1 MSRMTRLL
9 RASGVAVLTL
19 SLTACAGW
27 QSALDPQGPEAK
39 HLSDLFWTFTAVLTA
54 VWVLTMLALAAA
66 LRRRRPSG
74 TDPLATDPATEG
86 RMTAV
91 VATATALTAIIVLV
105 LTGFSYAAQKR
116 LFSTKADGLTIRVV
130 GHQWWWEVRYED
142 PEPHR
147 SFITANEIHVPV
159 GEPVKV
165 KLNSSDV
172 IHSFWVPNLMGKQD
186 NITGRENE
194 IQFTAEREGIYR
206 GQCAEFCGWQ
216 HAHMGLLVV
225 AEAKDDYERWREHQI
240 KAADPPSDPE
250 RQRGQDI
257 FLSKPC
263 VMCHSVRGTPAG
275 GRVAPDLTHLG
286 SRRQIAAAT
295 LPMSRGNLAAWIVDP
310 QGIKPGVH
318 MPLIKLEPE
327 EIDPLVS
334 YLEGLK

>member
-1 MSRMTRLL
+1 MSCATRFR
-9 RASGVAVLTL
+9 RAIGVAALTF
-19 SLTACAGW
+19 SLTACQGW
-27 QSALDPQGPEAK
+27 QSALDPQGPEAR
-39 HLSDLFWTFTAVLTA
+39 HLSDLFWIFTAVLTA
-54 VWVLTMLALAAA
+54 VWVLTMLALVAA
-66 LRRRRPSG
+66 LRRRRPAG
-74 TDPLATDPATEG
+74 ADPLATDPATEG

-91 VATATALTAIIVLV
+91 VATAVGLTAITVLV
-105 LTGFSYAAQKR
+105 LTGLSYAAQKR
-116 LFSTKADGLTIRVV
+116 LFSTKAEGLTIRVI

-142 PEPHR
+142 PEPYKT
-147 SFITANEIHVPV
+147 FTTANEIHVPA

-172 IHSFWVPNLMGKQD
+172 IHSFWVPNLMGKVD

-194 IQFTAEREGIYR
+194 IQFTAEREGVYR

-225 AEAKDDYERWREHQI
+225 AESKEDFERWREHQI
-240 KAADPPSDPE
+240 KPADPPSDPE
-250 RQRGQDI
+250 RQKGQEV

-275 GRVAPDLTHLG
+275 GRVAPDLTHIG
-286 SRRQIAAAT
+286 SRQQIAAAT

-318 MPLIKLEPE
+318 MPLIKLDPE

>member
-1 MSRMTRLL
+1 MSRVTRRS
-9 RASGVAVLTL
+9 RAIGVAALAL

-27 QSALDPQGPEAK
+27 QSALDPQGPEAR

-54 VWVLTMLALAAA
+54 VWILTMLALAAA
-66 LRRRRPSG
+66 LRRRRPAG
-74 TDPLATDPATEG
+74 ADPLATDPATEG

-91 VATATALTAIIVLV
+91 VATAVALTGITVLV
-105 LTGFSYAAQKR
+105 LTGLSYAAQKR
-116 LFSTKADGLTIRVV
+116 LFSTKAEGLTIRVT

-142 PEPHR
+142 PEPHKT
-147 SFITANEIHVPV
+147 FTTANEIHIPV
-159 GEPVKV
+159 GQPVKV

-186 NITGRENE
+186 NIIGRENE

-225 AEAKDDYERWREHQI
+225 AKPKDEFERWREQQI
-240 KAADPPSDPE
+240 KPADPPSDPE
-250 RQRGQDI
+250 RQRGQEV

-263 VMCHSVRGTPAG
+263 VMCHAVRGTPAG
-275 GRVAPDLTHLG
+275 GRAAPDLTHLG
-286 SRRQIAAAT
+286 SRQQIAAAT

-318 MPLIKLEPE
+318 MPLIKLDPE